1 MIDVQI
7 DYAADDSCMIQLWA
21 KGTHQQEYFL
31 AECEAALRR
40 WDERDVSLRGMPV
53 KHCHYRTVQ
62 ADAET
67 KACGVCNTVRVESQ
81 PGRGAY
87 AVTVLDNWLPLHNA
101 ELTGRASEAC
111 EGPR

>member
-21 KGTHQQEYFL
+21 KGHHAPSDFL
-31 AECEAALRR
+31 SACEKALRE
-40 WDERDVSLRGMPV
+40 WDKREVSLTDKPV
-53 KHCHYRTVQ
+53 KHLHFRTVQ

-67 KACGVCNTVRVESQ
+67 KACGVCDTIRIESK

-87 AVTVLDNWLPLHNA
+87 AATALDCWLPLHFEN
-101 ELTGRASEAC
+101 
-111 EGPR
+111 

>member
-1 MIDVQI
+1 MLDVQI

-31 AECEAALRR
+31 AACEEALRC
-40 WDERDVSLRGMPV
+40 WDGREVSLRGMPV
-53 KHCHYRTVQ
+53 KYCHFRTVQ

-67 KACGVCNTVRVESQ
+67 KAYGVCDTVRIESK

-87 AVTVLDNWLPLHNA
+87 AATVLGHWLPLHNDQGK
-101 ELTGRASEAC
+101 GRE
-111 EGPR
+111 

>member
-1 MIDVQI
+1 MLDIQI

-21 KGTHQQEYFL
+21 KGAHQQEYFL
-31 AECEAALRR
+31 AECEAALQR

-67 KACGVCNTVRVESQ
+67 KACGVCNTVRVESK

-101 ELTGRASEAC
+101 ELRGR
-111 EGPR
+111 

>member
-1 MIDVQI
+1 MLDVQI

-21 KGTHQQEYFL
+21 KGAHQQEYFL
-31 AECEAALRR
+31 AECEAALQR

-67 KACGVCNTVRVESQ
+67 KACGVCNTVRVESK

-101 ELTGRASEAC
+101 K
-111 EGPR
+111 

>member
-21 KGTHQQEYFL
+21 KGHHAPSEFL
-31 AECEAALRR
+31 PACEEALRK
-40 WDERDVSLRGMPV
+40 WDEREVSLADKPV
-53 KHCHYRTVQ
+53 KHCHFRTVQ

-67 KACGVCNTVRVESQ
+67 KACGVCDTVRIESK

-87 AVTVLDNWLPLHNA
+87 VATVLDHWLPLHNA
-101 ELTGRASEAC
+101 ELKGAAQQR
-111 EGPR
+111 PL